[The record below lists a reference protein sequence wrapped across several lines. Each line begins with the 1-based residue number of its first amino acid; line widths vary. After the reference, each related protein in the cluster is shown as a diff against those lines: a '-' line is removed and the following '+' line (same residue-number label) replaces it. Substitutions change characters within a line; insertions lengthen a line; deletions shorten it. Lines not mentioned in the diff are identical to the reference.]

1 MGRQMGGI
9 LGPVRGKVSNVVGAQ
24 WKETAYFRGYTI
36 PANPNTEAQQAQRAK
51 MTTAVWYARAI
62 LGSVINP
69 YWDPFE
75 KAYSGYNRFLSVN
88 VKAMASGTAYE
99 SIMTS
104 RGKLEKA
111 SAMDGTTYTPAN
123 GEIEITWTG
132 NLMGNGLATDK
143 SLIVITDVVNKIA
156 FISAGGAT
164 REDGSEVIDIGEGRT
179 AANLKSYL
187 GFYRGT
193 GTSLMVS
200 DSLYEQSV

>member
-1 MGRQMGGI
+1 MGKQMGGI

-51 MTTAVWYARAI
+51 MTTAVWYARAL

-99 SIMTS
+99 SILTS
-104 RGKLEKA
+104 RGKLEKV
-111 SAMDGTTYTPAN
+111 SAMDGSTYPVTVTKV
-123 GEIEITWTG
+123 EVTWTG

-143 SLIVITDVVNKIA
+143 SLLVIVDVVNKVA
-156 FISAGGAT
+156 WISAGGST
-164 REDGSEVIDIGEGRT
+164 REDGSEEVEVGEGRT

-200 DSLYEQSV
+200 DSVFEQVA